1 MLRFGC
7 CIIKQPK
14 SCFPIQRIISANIS
28 EDMHASLTLA
38 RPTVIPMIRK
48 SPSCQSAWPSTAWPK
63 GPTVPVIQHPKVLPA
78 GSAVPR
84 PLVTR
89 RHRNDRVST

>member
-1 MLRFGC
+1 MFRFGC
-7 CIIKQPK
+7 RIIKQPK
-14 SCFPIQRIISANIS
+14 SCFPILRTISANIS
-28 EDMHASLTLA
+28 EDMHASLILA

-48 SPSCQSAWPSTAWPK
+48 PPSCQPAWPSTAWPK
-63 GPTVPVIQHPKVLPA
+63 GPAIPVIQHPKVLPA

-89 RHRNDRVST
+89 RYRNGRVST